1 MFRHLNQVHLLKL
14 ILYILNSIVIII
26 IVVVGGLNVHLNVP
40 LLKIAC
46 INPNVSLKEREH
58 FALRPVCVS
67 VVPIKCAVT
76 CPEVLV

>member
-1 MFRHLNQVHLLKL
+1 MDVLDV
-14 ILYILNSIVIII
+14 LYAIVIIM
-26 IVVVGGLNVHLNVP
+26 IVVVGGLNVHLNGP

-46 INPNVSLKEREH
+46 INPNVLLKERDH

>member
-1 MFRHLNQVHLLKL
+1 M
-14 ILYILNSIVIII
+14 LYILNAIVIII
-26 IVVVGGLNVHLNVP
+26 IVVGGLNVHLNVP
-40 LLKIAC
+40 LPKIAC
-46 INPNVSLKEREH
+46 INPNVLLKEGED